1 MFPAFPHQ
9 DLPTYHVRTRTY
21 PTHGPTRT
29 IGAILPLGSRQTAEE
44 SPAGPYDRPARALP
58 PNSEYPEHSEY
69 SQPYLRVREER
80 RHDKFAL
87 RRQPRQLPAAQRTG
101 AAQRCNAE
109 VQRTG
114 AAQRSNAQVQR
125 RGATQLQRS
134 CSCSCSADA
143 VQCRCDAS
151 LRSADRSA
159 AAADAKAYSY
169 VAALRRCVPH

>member
-44 SPAGPYDRPARALP
+44 SPAGPYDRPARASP
-58 PNSEYPEHSEY
+58 PKSEYPEHSEY

-80 RHDKFAL
+80 CHDKFAL

-125 RGATQLQRS
+125 S
-134 CSCSCSADA
+134 CSAVAVAAAVPMQCSADA
-143 VQCRCDAS
+143 M
-151 LRSADRSA
+151 
-159 AAADAKAYSY
+159 
-169 VAALRRCVPH
+169 RRCAVPTDRQPQQTPRLIVTLPHSEYHCVPC